1 MTLGQRIIQ
10 LRKAA
15 DLSQAQLAKK
25 LGISQPALANYERDA
40 RDPPAAVLQGLCAAC
55 KANPMWLLVGIGNM
69 HLQDMGEHFAKS
81 VATAWAYLSENP
93 EGVDPSKLVK
103 LSNALFQYYMEHGT
117 MSEPFK
123 ASLLEAVA

>member
-1 MTLGQRIIQ
+1 M
-10 LRKAA
+10 RKAA
-15 DLSQAQLAKK
+15 DLCQAQLAKK

-40 RDPPAAVLQGLCAAC
+40 RDPPAAVLQGLCTAC
-55 KANPMWLLVGIGNM
+55 NANPLWLLVDNGNM

-103 LSNALFQYYMEHGT
+103 LSNALFQYYMEHGN
-117 MSEPFK
+117 MSESFK